1 MKVSSILIAAFAVLF
16 PSYYSNAE
24 QLIQNGAFEQPY
36 TEGWTIHDSVP
47 YNNICQSAD
56 LHPDAD
62 MELAL
67 KGFFWRDNFYTL
79 SQIVELKDN
88 DLKKYFFS
96 LDMSF
101 TKKIGDD
108 YAAAGLAVRFID
120 ELDSVLGAR
129 IIYTLTDTAISTC
142 ILSDSDYIYKLWPDS
157 QHTTYIEVEDTIT
170 WEAYSFTL
178 EQAFNEAVS
187 SGSDKVTQVEVV
199 IWAASGAYG

>member
-1 MKVSSILIAAFAVLF
+1 MKVSSTLIAVFVVLF
-16 PSYYSNAE
+16 FFYHSNAE
-24 QLIQNGAFEQPY
+24 QLIQNGTFEQPY
-36 TEGWTIHDSVP
+36 SEGWTIHDSVP
-47 YNNICQSAD
+47 VNRISQSVD

-62 MELAL
+62 IELVL
-67 KGFFWRDNFYTL
+67 KGFHSSKNFYTL

-96 LDMSF
+96 IDMSF
-101 TKKIGDD
+101 IKRSGDG

-120 ELDSVLGAR
+120 ELDSVLGSR
-129 IIYTLTDTAISTC
+129 IIYTLTDTIYNAC
-142 ILSDSDYIYKLWPDS
+142 IVSDSDCIYELWPDS
-157 QHTTYIEVEDTIT
+157 QHTTYLEIEDTIT

-199 IWAASGAYG
+199 IWAASGWYG